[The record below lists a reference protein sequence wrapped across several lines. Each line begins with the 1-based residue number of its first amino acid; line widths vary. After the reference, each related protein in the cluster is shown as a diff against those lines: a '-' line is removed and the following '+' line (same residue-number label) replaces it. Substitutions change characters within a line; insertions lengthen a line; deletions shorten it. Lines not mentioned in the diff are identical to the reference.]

1 MDNSPTSSP
10 GRGLYCNRTLNL
22 RGVRAIGY
30 DMDYTL
36 IHYHVDEWERAAFE
50 HARQRLAELGWPV
63 ESLTFDP
70 DAFTLGLVFDVEL
83 GNLVKA
89 TRFGY
94 VMKVQHGNSALSF
107 DEQRSVYD
115 EIVIDLGEDR
125 FEFMNTLFELSR
137 ASLWTQLIEI
147 HDLKPL
153 VGVSSY
159 LQLYREIDRA
169 LGAAHL
175 EGALKQ
181 QIVDDPDR
189 FVDFDPGIVETLT
202 DQRLAGKQLLL
213 ITNSEWW
220 YTERMMRW
228 CFNSSMPDGQTW
240 RDLFDVV
247 IVAAAT
253 LPDGTKP
260 IGPLGRQRCKYPLLK
275 LVHTRVNERVLRLDD
290 MTNSADE
297 TKRK

>member
-1 MDNSPTSSP
+1 MDPSPSP
-10 GRGLYCNRTLNL
+10 SPAAGRGLYCNRTLNL

-50 HARQRLAELGWPV
+50 HARQRLASQGWPV

-70 DAFTLGLVFDVEL
+70 AAFTLGLVFDLEL

-94 VMKVQHGNSALSF
+94 VMKVQHGASLLGF
-107 DEQRSVYD
+107 DEQRAVYD
-115 EIVIDLGEDR
+115 GVVIDLGEDR

-147 HDLKPL
+147 HDVKPL
-153 VGVSSY
+153 PGVTSF
-159 LQLYREIDRA
+159 LHLYREIDRA

-181 QIVDDPDR
+181 QIVDDPER
-189 FVDFDPGIVETLT
+189 FVDFDPGIIETLN

-213 ITNSEWW
+213 ITNSEW
-220 YTERMMRW
+220 
-228 CFNSSMPDGQTW
+228 
-240 RDLFDVV
+240 
-247 IVAAAT
+247 
-253 LPDGTKP
+253 
-260 IGPLGRQRCKYPLLK
+260 
-275 LVHTRVNERVLRLDD
+275 
-290 MTNSADE
+290 
-297 TKRK
+297 